1 MDSESGILGRKAA
14 VDEIMKSMTTVGG
27 SIVAALL
34 TLAVV
39 GPKLLNMFKGDS
51 LNGSVL
57 DRLKAMEE
65 HAKVQDRRAIV
76 QDDKIH
82 RFAVKVTK
90 LVVVM
95 IRLEGLLQHHE
106 IEIPQD
112 LIDDMVELRKDD
124 IEDLPE
130 MPK

>member
-1 MDSESGILGRKAA
+1 MDDLKTI
-14 VDEIMKSMTTVGG
+14 GG
-27 SIVAALL
+27 SIVAGLL
-34 TLAVV
+34 TLSVV
-39 GPKLLNMFKGDS
+39 GPKLLNMFKGDT

-57 DRLKAMEE
+57 DRLKSMEA
-65 HAKVQDRRAIV
+65 HAALQDRRAII

-95 IRLEGLLQHHE
+95 IRLEGLLQQHA

-112 LIDDMVELRKDD
+112 LIDDMVDLRKDD
-124 IEDLPE
+124 IEDVQEPS
-130 MPK
+130 K

>member
-1 MDSESGILGRKAA
+1 METTEVMAA
-14 VDEIMKSMTTVGG
+14 LKTIGG
-27 SIVAALL
+27 SLVAGLL
-34 TLAVV
+34 VLAVL

-57 DRLKAMEE
+57 DRLLAMEN

-76 QDDKIH
+76 QDDKLH

-90 LVVVM
+90 LVVVI
-95 IRLEGLLQHHE
+95 IRLESLLQQNE

-112 LIDDMVELRKDD
+112 LIDDIIVLRTDD
-124 IEDLPE
+124 IEDVPE
-130 MPK
+130 EIVK

>member
-1 MDSESGILGRKAA
+1 MEMIDVTSTLK
-14 VDEIMKSMTTVGG
+14 TTGG
-27 SIVAALL
+27 LLIAALV
-34 TLAVV
+34 TLAAV

-57 DRLKAMEE
+57 DRLSAMEK
-65 HAKVQDRRAIV
+65 HAQVQDRRAIA

-95 IRLEGLLQHHE
+95 IRLEGLLQKYE
-106 IEIPQD
+106 INIPQD
-112 LIDDMVELRKDD
+112 LIDEMLVLKRDD
-124 IEDLPE
+124 IEDYPAD
-130 MPK
+130 PNARGNDD

>member
-1 MDSESGILGRKAA
+1 MEKEVMDALTA
-14 VDEIMKSMTTVGG
+14 TGG
-27 SIVAALL
+27 SLVAGLL
-34 TLAVV
+34 ILAVL
-39 GPKLLNMFKGDS
+39 GPKLLNAFKSDT
-51 LNGSVL
+51 LNGNVL

-65 HAKVQDRRAIV
+65 HARVQDRRAII

-95 IRLEGLLQHHE
+95 IRLEGLLQKNE

-112 LIDDMVELRKDD
+112 LIDDMVELRRDD
-124 IEDLPE
+124 IEDYPQDMANRRKE
-130 MPK
+130 DGDK

>member
-1 MDSESGILGRKAA
+1 MMEELKTTGGAIAA
-14 VDEIMKSMTTVGG
+14 T
-27 SIVAALL
+27 LL
-34 TLAVV
+34 TLSVI
-39 GPKLLNMFKGDS
+39 GPKLLNAFKGDS

-65 HAKVQDRRAIV
+65 HAKLQDRRAIV

-95 IRLEGLLQHHE
+95 IRLESLLQQHE
-106 IEIPQD
+106 VEIPQD
-112 LIDDMVELRKDD
+112 LIDDMVELRQND
-124 IEDLPE
+124 IEDIGNANV
-130 MPK
+130 

>member
-1 MDSESGILGRKAA
+1 VETLELIPSLKTI
-14 VDEIMKSMTTVGG
+14 GG
-27 SIVAALL
+27 GIVAALL
-34 TLAVV
+34 VIATV

-95 IRLEGLLQHHE
+95 IRLEGLLQQHE
-106 IEIPQD
+106 IDIPQD
-112 LIDDMVELRKDD
+112 LIDDMVELKKDD
-124 IEDLPE
+124 IEDFPE
-130 MPK
+130 ERK

>member
-1 MDSESGILGRKAA
+1 
-14 VDEIMKSMTTVGG
+14 MKSMTTVGG

>member
-1 MDSESGILGRKAA
+1 ME
-14 VDEIMKSMTTVGG
+14 TTEV
-27 SIVAALL
+27 VAALKTIGGSL
-34 TLAVV
+34 VAGLLVLAVL

-57 DRLKAMEE
+57 DRLLAMEN

-90 LVVVM
+90 LVVVI
-95 IRLEGLLQHHE
+95 IRLESLLQQNE

-112 LIDDMVELRKDD
+112 LIDDIIVLRTDD
-124 IEDLPE
+124 IEDVPE
-130 MPK
+130 EIVK